1 MNRAPDV
8 DQRDQQV
15 RGKAVWGGEGGR
27 PLLRLIFGLVLAALT
42 ASCGDVVTQGTG
54 SSYLIVQQME
64 AASGAEPGTFGA
76 TLNSDVVT
84 VVNNVPTIF
93 DDLGRVRLT
102 LGMKDAGGADSPT
115 RPTTNN
121 FITLTRYHVRY
132 FRTDG
137 RNKTPQDCINGNCT
151 PDVPSAFDGS
161 FTGTVGASD
170 LSVGFQL
177 VRHAAKEQAPLQ
189 ALGING
195 TIISTICEITFYGA
209 DQTGHEV
216 IATAQMTINFGNFGD
231 PG

>member
-1 MNRAPDV
+1 MNRAPFV
-8 DQRDQQV
+8 TERVQ
-15 RGKAVWGGEGGR
+15 GKAVWGGEVGR
-27 PLLRLIFGLVLAALT
+27 PILRLILGLALAALT
-42 ASCGDVVTQGTG
+42 ASCGDVVRQGTG

-76 TLNSDVVT
+76 TLNSDVIT
-84 VVNNVPTIF
+84 VKDNVATIF
-93 DDLGRVRLT
+93 DDIGRVRFS
-102 LGMKDAGGADSPT
+102 LGLKDAGGADTPA

-137 RNKTPQDCINGNCT
+137 RNKTPQDCLNGSCT
-151 PDVPSAFDGS
+151 PDVPSPFDGA
-161 FTGTVGASD
+161 FTGTVGSGD

-189 ALGING
+189 ALGVNG

-216 IATAQMTINFGNFGD
+216 TATAQMSINFGNFGD

>member
-1 MNRAPDV
+1 MNRALVV
-8 DQRDQQV
+8 DGRV
-15 RGKAVWGGEGGR
+15 RAKAVWGGEGGR
-27 PLLRLIFGLVLAALT
+27 PLLRLIVGLLLAALT

-64 AASGAEPGTFGA
+64 AASGAEPGSFGA

-84 VVNNVPTIF
+84 VVDDVSTVF
-93 DDLGRVRLT
+93 DDIGRVRFT
-102 LGMKDAGGADSPT
+102 LGLKDAGGADSPT

-121 FITLTRYHVRY
+121 FITLNRYHVRY

-137 RNKTPQDCINGNCT
+137 RNKTPQDCINGSCT
-151 PDVPSAFDGS
+151 PDVPSPFDGA
-161 FTGTVGASD
+161 FTGTVGSGD
-170 LSVGFQL
+170 LSVGFEL
-177 VRHAAKEQAPLQ
+177 VRHTAKQQAPLQ
-189 ALGING
+189 ALRVGG
-195 TIISTICEITFYGA
+195 IISTIAEITFYGA

>member
-1 MNRAPDV
+1 MNRAPV
-8 DQRDQQV
+8 VNQRV
-15 RGKAVWGGEGGR
+15 RAKAVWGGEGGR
-27 PLLRLIFGLVLAALT
+27 PLLRLIVGLVLAALT
-42 ASCGDVVTQGTG
+42 ASCGDVIRQGSG
-54 SSYLIVQQME
+54 SSYLIVQQVE

-84 VVNNVPTIF
+84 VVNNQPTIF
-93 DDLGRVRLT
+93 DDVGRVRFS
-102 LGMKDAGGADSPT
+102 LGLKDAGGTDSPA
-115 RPTTNN
+115 RPTSNN

-137 RNKTPQDCINGNCT
+137 RNKTPQDCINGSCT
-151 PDVPSAFDGS
+151 PDVPSAFDGA
-161 FTGTVGASD
+161 FTGTVSSD
-170 LSVGFQL
+170 FSVGFQL

-216 IATAQMTINFGNFGD
+216 IATAQMSINFGNFGD